1 MPWPDD
7 YILYSISV
15 EDIRQIAEEEEF
27 RELTDDEIK
36 RIGDKV
42 GDHIEWHEAVRMAIQ
57 EVAPDAANSSK
68 DDEDNQR

>member
-15 EDIRQIAEEEEF
+15 EDVRQVAEEESLREF
-27 RELTDDEIK
+27 TDEEIK

-42 GDHIEWHEAVRMAIQ
+42 GDYVDWYEAVRMAIQ
-57 EVAPDAANSSK
+57 EVVPDAANSSEEGE
-68 DDEDNQR
+68 DD